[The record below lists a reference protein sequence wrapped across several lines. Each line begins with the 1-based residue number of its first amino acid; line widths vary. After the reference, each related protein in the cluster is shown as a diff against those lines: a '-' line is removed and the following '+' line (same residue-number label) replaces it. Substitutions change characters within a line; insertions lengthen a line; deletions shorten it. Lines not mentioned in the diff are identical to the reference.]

1 MCFPLSFLGRDALF
15 LPFDDVLASEA
26 IEIVRT
32 PPKTPRC
39 NAYAERFVREA
50 RETLDCLIVLGEG
63 HLRHALRQIEEHHNA
78 ERPHQGIGNQIP
90 GGYDYPVSA
99 ACARGQPAPG
109 QIKKRERLGGLL
121 NHYYLEDAA

>member
-1 MCFPLSFLGRDALF
+1 MWFEDEGPECRHLIHDRDSLF

-26 IEIVRT
+26 IAVVKT
-32 PPKTPRC
+32 PPRTPRC

-78 ERPHQGIGNQIP
+78 EQPHQGIGNQIP
-90 GGYDYPVSA
+90 GGYDYPESA
-99 ACARGQPAPG
+99 ARA
-109 QIKKRERLGGLL
+109 
-121 NHYYLEDAA
+121 